1 MHLVPAAMNNYLIP
15 KILVTIILIA
25 NAPDSVLSWSNVK
38 KLTVSNEASC
48 ITACTDDHQCSKWSY
63 YPTSEIVPLDGS
75 IDSLCF
81 LESKQAADPQKS
93 LPPYSSPSGTP
104 DKTTGLKRLSGNRG
118 FIGVQNLLAGPL
130 EFDSTTVLNFP
141 QHFVRG
147 CSYTILVWVWMWRP
161 RLVNSR
167 IGQNRKESI
176 IFSARG
182 LDHDHSSP
190 EYESWL
196 PSVIYNVPSKPGKLF
211 FSANRDEY
219 GDYSGFSPAY
229 DIRYHEWTHITMTIT
244 DDRVGA
250 YINGKFIS
258 SSRATTSKN
267 RNSGKCPYSIDD
279 STDKIRDNIE
289 DTKNSSKNQRNK
301 LSPNSIMDVIGRYD
315 RLSDPG
321 MMQDLTVVRGLA
333 ISEVHI
339 QELMNAGK
347 PSIPPTMKK
356 LMKLYDIYTLEGYSE
371 LKWFDNYYRMMEW
384 GLCPT
389 QVCGPIC
396 LTDRF
401 LLGLSGVNSS
411 RDSDNN
417 KTNYED
423 FDDLVEDFYQSEYEN
438 QNENESGNELN
449 RFDSTDDNQNFNSN
463 LKKDFLLDG
472 DGDSM
477 GGEDDFMGYDDYYD
491 ENGLLKPLTLEQQEV
506 LRSYGY
512 DIHDDYYGDGDGVG
526 DGMGGGDG
534 LDDDYYGD
542 RRGVRGLGLGGGGGG
557 VGVGGLGG
565 TGGERRVGGGRGDV
579 YGDEQDTN
587 FIQRD
592 LRQIGRRDTLNG
604 NGNGIKIKNPSRSNG
619 NKDSADPGNN
629 KKSHSNKIFVKKSV
643 LLKLSKNDIRDQEKE
658 NSTYTARTK
667 IILPR
672 RHSFKKMSMV
682 TNNNKKINTKKSPVP
697 MGHPGWV
704 FSEQFGFMDHI
715 TPAAIMKYLNNAYK
729 NFAPIKD
736 DIKNKEKVI
745 VESEGV
751 SEGEEEKNNIAEME
765 LISIQKLL
773 ALDEKEEAYLLYHP
787 VGTVLATSAFIYH
800 SSFLS
805 LTYSHHSCLINDIMQ
820 SIPVAL
826 HHFRSLHSL
835 KYFPYLFVT
844 EISSC

>member
-1 MHLVPAAMNNYLIP
+1 MHLVPAAMNNFLIP

-25 NAPDSVLSWSNVK
+25 NAPGSVLSWSNVK
-38 KLTVSNEASC
+38 KLTVSTEASC
-48 ITACTDDHQCSKWSY
+48 ITACTDDYQCSKWSY

-75 IDSLCF
+75 VDSLCF
-81 LESKQAADPQKS
+81 LESKQAADQEKS
-93 LPPYSSPSGTP
+93 LPPYSSPSGAP

-176 IFSARG
+176 IFSTRG
-182 LDHDHSSP
+182 LDHDHSSS

-219 GDYSGFSPAY
+219 GDYSGFSPTY

-258 SSRATTSKN
+258 SSRATASKN
-267 RNSGKCPYSIDD
+267 RNSGNCPYFVDYSADKMRDD
-279 STDKIRDNIE
+279 SDDKN
-289 DTKNSSKNQRNK
+289 NSSKNKKNK
-301 LSPNSIMDVIGRYD
+301 LPPNSIMDVIGRYD

-321 MMQDLTVVRGLA
+321 MVQDLTVVRGLA
-333 ISEVHI
+333 LSEVHI
-339 QELMNAGK
+339 QELMNARK
-347 PSIPPTMKK
+347 PFIPPTMKK
-356 LMKLYDIYTLEGYSE
+356 LMNLFDIYTLEGYSE
-371 LKWFDNYYRMMEW
+371 LKWLNSYYRMMEW

-389 QVCGPIC
+389 QVCGSIC

-401 LLGLSGVNSS
+401 LLGLNGVNSP

-417 KTNYED
+417 NTNYED
-423 FDDLVEDFYQSEYEN
+423 FDELVEDFYQSEYEN
-438 QNENESGNELN
+438 DNE
-449 RFDSTDDNQNFNSN
+449 DSTDENQNQNQNFNF
-463 LKKDFLLDG
+463 KKDFLLD
-472 DGDSM
+472 DNGDSM
-477 GGEDDFMGYDDYYD
+477 GGGEDNSMSMGYDDYYD
-491 ENGLLKPLTLEQQEV
+491 ENGLLKPLTSEQEDV

-512 DIHDDYYGDGDGVG
+512 DINDDYYGDGDGGVG
-526 DGMGGGDG
+526 DGQ
-534 LDDDYYGD
+534 DDDNYDD
-542 RRGVRGLGLGGGGGG
+542 RRGVRGLGGRGGEGGLGGGGG
-557 VGVGGLGG
+557 
-565 TGGERRVGGGRGDV
+565 DI
-579 YGDEQDTN
+579 YGDEHDTN

-592 LRQIGRRDTLNG
+592 LRQIGRGDTVNL
-604 NGNGIKIKNPSRSNG
+604 NGNGIKIKNPSRSKD
-619 NKDSADPGNN
+619 NKDSPDTQNN
-629 KKSHSNKIFVKKSV
+629 KKSNGKIVVKKAV
-643 LLKLSKNDIRDQEKE
+643 LLKPSKNNVRDKE
-658 NSTYTARTK
+658 NSTYTARTQ

-682 TNNNKKINTKKSPVP
+682 NNNNRNKINTKKTPVP

-736 DIKNKEKVI
+736 DIKNKEKV
-745 VESEGV
+745 VDE
-751 SEGEEEKNNIAEME
+751 SEGEEEKNKIAEME
-765 LISIQKLL
+765 LQSIQKLV

-787 VGTVLATSAFIYH
+787 VGTVRYISIYF
-800 SSFLS
+800 SFLFF
-805 LTYSHHSCLINDIMQ
+805 TFNHHSCLIYDINK
-820 SIPVAL
+820 SIPVTSHHITSHHITS
-826 HHFRSLHSL
+826 HHFSLL
-835 KYFPYLFVT
+835 A
-844 EISSC
+844 